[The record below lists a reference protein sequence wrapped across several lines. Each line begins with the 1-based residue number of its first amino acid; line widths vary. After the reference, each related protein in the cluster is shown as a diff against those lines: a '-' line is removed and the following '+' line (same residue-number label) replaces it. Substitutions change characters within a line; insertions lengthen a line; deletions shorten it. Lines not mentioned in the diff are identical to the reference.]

1 MMEEMHDSTTSTATS
16 NSTRRASEMSNAF
29 EDTIGGPSDIRVAAS
44 PAEEQGTKEKK
55 RRRRSSGIPPMNFN
69 NPDDAL
75 SSSPVTGSSDVGDD
89 SQSDEDDS
97 VNQVP
102 AQDVFTAEQEDAMIS
117 NEDNEATEDVSMEMA
132 GDEITTAF
140 RPWAQHMQTP
150 QQSADFV
157 PLEQGNFNPFSPAF
171 KGAALKGAATNPELS
186 MVEEEDMSMD
196 ITRAIGGI
204 KPNVHQKQG
213 RRQSVRNKR
222 RSSGSSF
229 GGETMEFTTAIGGI
243 QSQGNGVQEDSQLDT
258 AEDLSME
265 FTAVVGGIQGRMLG
279 KQQEAGDETNV
290 EDGGTMDMTTA
301 IGGILPQTAT
311 PFQDGQENTMDVD
324 MDMDVT
330 TAIGGIVAGPHDHP
344 IQPPQLSNAA
354 KAKIAPPSPGR
365 PSAPMS
371 RRKSVVASETG
382 SPTLTTKSPRTRSS
396 AKADG
401 LFSSPAKSP
410 STPSTR
416 SATKAS
422 RPITPGKTPPTKNA
436 TLQRETTPKKLF
448 QEELLE
454 SASKKT
460 GFTPVG
466 AQSLRFDATA
476 ENTMANAYPNMSPA
490 KRRVSG
496 FGLDKAG
503 LGSPRVAALLD
514 RRASIG
520 EQAGTFTP
528 SKVGARMIRFA
539 DPKDME
545 AELTREHQQE
555 ERRES
560 GQFIMEQEVDGDE
573 EDFDHTATLKEAI
586 GNMTPKK
593 TTQKKNLK
601 GRKSLAPGGAL
612 GLLGK
617 RPRELDESD
626 EDGTPRGLRGREA
639 SPVKRI
645 RLQAPPT
652 KAETIGRLVMTADTS
667 NILRASTPLAETTP
681 TILNIATPTH
691 QGHFRDVEALPSANE
706 PLPTMGQQSGIEEEQ
721 IEEEEVVEKIHLQD
735 FLNMTSIRF
744 IELNTTKRRHTVA
757 PTDAQLAQAE
767 IEADPAKQFEDAV
780 VAGACTIPML
790 ELFQHVGHMNCL
802 DVSVLANGYYHSRAA
817 SSRNTL
823 LKDVA

>member
-1 MMEEMHDSTTSTATS
+1 MEEMHDSTTSTATS
-16 NSTRRASEMSNAF
+16 NSTRRASEMSNSF
-29 EDTIGGPSDIRVAAS
+29 EDTVRAPGETSDVQVAAS
-44 PAEEQGTKEKK
+44 PAEEQEAREKK

-75 SSSPVTGSSDVGDD
+75 SSSPVTGSSDIGEDV
-89 SQSDEDDS
+89 QSDEEGT
-97 VNQVP
+97 VNQVA

-117 NEDNEATEDVSMEMA
+117 PENNDATEDVSMEMA

-140 RPWAQHMQTP
+140 RPWAQNIQTP
-150 QQSADFV
+150 RESADFV

-196 ITRAIGGI
+196 MTRAIGGI
-204 KPNVHQKQG
+204 KSDSQQKQG
-213 RRQSVRNKR
+213 RRQSVRSRR

-229 GGETMEFTTAIGGI
+229 SGETMEFTTAIGGI
-243 QSQGNGVQEDSQLDT
+243 QRRDSGQEDSQLDT

-265 FTAVVGGIQGRMLG
+265 FTAVVGGIQGRMMA
-279 KQQEAGDETNV
+279 QQQQTENETMV

-301 IGGILPQTAT
+301 IGGILPRTHT
-311 PFQDGQENTMDVD
+311 STQDRQENTMDID

-330 TAIGGIVAGPHDHP
+330 TAIGGIIAKPE
-344 IQPPQLSNAA
+344 PQLNSAANAK
-354 KAKIAPPSPGR
+354 KASASPAR
-365 PSAPMS
+365 PSAPAL

-382 SPTLTTKSPRTRSS
+382 SPTLTTKSPRTRSA
-396 AKADG
+396 AKADSF
-401 LFSSPAKSP
+401 LSTPAKSP

-416 SATKAS
+416 SATMVS

-436 TLQRETTPKKLF
+436 TIQRETTPKKLF

-460 GFTPVG
+460 GVTPVG

-476 ENTMANAYPNMSPA
+476 ENTMANAYPNISPA
-490 KRRVSG
+490 KRRASG

-528 SKVGARMIRFA
+528 SKIGARMIRFA
-539 DPKDME
+539 DPRDME
-545 AELTREHQQE
+545 AEITREHKQE

-560 GQFIMEQEVDGDE
+560 GQFIMEKEVDGDD

-593 TTQKKNLK
+593 TPQKKNLK
-601 GRKSLAPGGAL
+601 GRKSLAPGAAL

-652 KAETIGRLVMTADTS
+652 KAETIGRLVMTADT
-667 NILRASTPLAETTP
+667 NNVLRASTPLEESTP
-681 TILNIATPTH
+681 TISNIATPIH
-691 QGHFRDVEALPSANE
+691 KGHFKDVEALLSAKA
-706 PLPTMGQQSGIEEEQ
+706 PLPTMGQQSGIEEEP
-721 IEEEEVVEKIHLQD
+721 IEEEEVVEKVHLQD

-790 ELFQHVGHMNCL
+790 ELFQHVGHL
-802 DVSVLANGYYHSRAA
+802 DRLIVSS
-817 SSRNTL
+817 L
-823 LKDVA
+823 LTV

>member
-1 MMEEMHDSTTSTATS
+1 
-16 NSTRRASEMSNAF
+16 MSNGF
-29 EDTIGGPSDIRVAAS
+29 EDTIRAPGEASDVQVAAS
-44 PAEEQGTKEKK
+44 PAEEQEAREKK

-75 SSSPVTGSSDVGDD
+75 SSSPVTGSSDIGEDV
-89 SQSDEDDS
+89 QSDEDDI
-97 VNQVP
+97 VNQVV
-102 AQDVFTAEQEDAMIS
+102 AQDVFTAEQEDAMIAHE
-117 NEDNEATEDVSMEMA
+117 NNEATEDVSMEMA

-140 RPWAQHMQTP
+140 RPWAQNIQTP
-150 QQSADFV
+150 RESADFV

-196 ITRAIGGI
+196 MTRAIGGI
-204 KPNVHQKQG
+204 KSTIQQKQG
-213 RRQSVRNKR
+213 RRQSVRSRR

-229 GGETMEFTTAIGGI
+229 GGGETMEFTTAIGGI
-243 QSQGNGVQEDSQLDT
+243 QSQGSGQEDSQLDT

-265 FTAVVGGIQGRMLG
+265 FTAVVGGIQGRMMA
-279 KQQEAGDETNV
+279 QQQQKENETIV

-301 IGGILPQTAT
+301 IGGILPRTHT
-311 PFQDGQENTMDVD
+311 SMQDGHENTMDVD

-330 TAIGGIVAGPHDHP
+330 TAIGGIIAGPEPHL
-344 IQPPQLSNAA
+344 IQQAQLNIATNTE
-354 KAKIAPPSPGR
+354 KAPASPAR
-365 PSAPMS
+365 QSAPAS

-382 SPTLTTKSPRTRSS
+382 SPTLTTKSPRTRSA
-396 AKADG
+396 AKADNF
-401 LFSSPAKSP
+401 LSTPAKSP
-410 STPSTR
+410 STPSSR
-416 SATKAS
+416 GATKVT

-436 TLQRETTPKKLF
+436 TMQRETTPKKLF

-490 KRRVSG
+490 KRRASG

-539 DPKDME
+539 DPRDME
-545 AELTREHQQE
+545 AEITREHKQE

-560 GQFIMEQEVDGDE
+560 GQFIMEKEVDGDE
-573 EDFDHTATLKEAI
+573 EDLDHTATLKEAI

-593 TTQKKNLK
+593 TPQKKNLK

-626 EDGTPRGLRGREA
+626 EDGTPRGLRGREV

-652 KAETIGRLVMTADTS
+652 KAETIGRLVMTADT
-667 NILRASTPLAETTP
+667 NNVLRACTPLEETTP
-681 TILNIATPTH
+681 IISNIATPTH
-691 QGHFRDVEALPSANE
+691 KDHFKDVETLPSAKA
-706 PLPTMGQQSGIEEEQ
+706 PLPTMGQQSGIEEEP

-757 PTDAQLAQAE
+757 PTDAQLAQADT
-767 IEADPAKQFEDAV
+767 EADPAKQFEDAV

-790 ELFQHVGHMNCL
+790 ELFQHVGYL
-802 DVSVLANGYYHSRAA
+802 DRAIVL
-817 SSRNTL
+817 
-823 LKDVA
+823 

>member
-1 MMEEMHDSTTSTATS
+1 
-16 NSTRRASEMSNAF
+16 MSNGF
-29 EDTIGGPSDIRVAAS
+29 EDTLQAPGGPGDIQVAAS
-44 PAEEQGTKEKK
+44 PAEQQDVKDKK

-89 SQSDEDDS
+89 IHSDEDDTVS
-97 VNQVP
+97 EG
-102 AQDVFTAEQEDAMIS
+102 AARDVFTAAQEDAIIGS
-117 NEDNEATEDVSMEMA
+117 NEATEDVSMEMA

-140 RPWAQHMQTP
+140 RPWAQNMQVDAARE
-150 QQSADFV
+150 SADFV

-171 KGAALKGAATNPELS
+171 KGAALKGAATNPNLS
-186 MVEEEDMSMD
+186 MVEEEEDMSMD
-196 ITRAIGGI
+196 ITRVIGGI
-204 KPNVHQKQG
+204 KSTAQQKQG
-213 RRQSVRNKR
+213 RRQSVRNRR

-229 GGETMEFTTAIGGI
+229 GGETMELTTAIGGI
-243 QSQGNGVQEDSQLDT
+243 HSQSNNMQEDSQLDT

-265 FTAVVGGIQGRMLG
+265 FTAVVGGIQGRVVA
-279 KQQEAGDETNV
+279 QQQQIGDETSM
-290 EDGGTMDMTTA
+290 EDGGTMDMTAA
-301 IGGILPQTAT
+301 IGGILPKASTVA
-311 PFQDGQENTMDVD
+311 QEVQEDTMNVD

-330 TAIGGIVAGPHDHP
+330 TAIGGIIARPQQSQ
-344 IQPPQLSNAA
+344 QPPSATDVETKKAA
-354 KAKIAPPSPGR
+354 ASPAHT
-365 PSAPMS
+365 SL
-371 RRKSVVASETG
+371 RRKSVMASETG
-382 SPTLTTKSPRTRSS
+382 SPTVTTRSPRRRSA
-396 AKADG
+396 AKADHF
-401 LFSSPAKSP
+401 LSTPAKSP

-416 SATKAS
+416 SVGKAP

-436 TLQRETTPKKLF
+436 TLQRESTPKKLF

-454 SASKKT
+454 SATKKT
-460 GFTPVG
+460 GFTPIG

-490 KRRVSG
+490 KRRASG

-514 RRASIG
+514 RRTSIG
-520 EQAGTFTP
+520 EKAGTFTP
-528 SKVGARMIRFA
+528 SKLGARAIRFA
-539 DPKDME
+539 DPKDIE
-545 AELTREHQQE
+545 AEITKEHQQE

-560 GQFIMEQEVDGDE
+560 GQFIMEREVDGDE

-593 TTQKKNLK
+593 TPQKKNLK

-617 RPRELDESD
+617 RPRELDEASD
-626 EDGTPRGLRGREA
+626 EDGTPQGLRGREA

-652 KAETIGRLVMTADTS
+652 KAETIGKLVMSADT
-667 NILRASTPLAETTP
+667 NNVLRASTPIEDLAP
-681 TILNIATPTH
+681 NIMKAATPTH
-691 QGHFRDVEALPSANE
+691 KGHFKNVEALPSAKK
-706 PLPTMGQQSGIEEEQ
+706 PLPSMGQQSGIEEEPTE
-721 IEEEEVVEKIHLQD
+721 EEEEVVQKIHLQD

-757 PTDAQLAQAE
+757 PTEAQLAQAE
-767 IEADPAKQFEDAV
+767 TEADPAKQFEDAV

-790 ELFQHVGHMNCL
+790 ELFQHVGRQIIDC
-802 DVSVLANGYYHSRAA
+802 SRF
-817 SSRNTL
+817 L
-823 LKDVA
+823 LIN